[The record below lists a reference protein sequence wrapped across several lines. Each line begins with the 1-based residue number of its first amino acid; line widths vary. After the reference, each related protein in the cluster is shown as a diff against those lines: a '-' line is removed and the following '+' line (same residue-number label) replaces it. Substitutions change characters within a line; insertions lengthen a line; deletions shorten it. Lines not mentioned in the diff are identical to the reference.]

1 MEEIDLTIYSD
12 MGLADFL
19 SAISK
24 EIRRRGEQRMRQR
37 RHEEKEE
44 RRSKKRKESFHDRM
58 QRIPSRPDWDDE
70 VDLPPR

>member
-37 RHEEKEE
+37 RHEQNRTMGQK
-44 RRSKKRKESFHDRM
+44 RRVNDEDR
-58 QRIPSRPDWDDE
+58 D
-70 VDLPPR
+70 